1 MPHVNEGACLCGAVR
16 FEIAGAYRWFAH
28 CHCALCRKQYG
39 TLFGTS
45 LGVPDQRLR
54 WHAGRDAVAH
64 FRASPA
70 FERPFCP
77 RCGAK
82 VPARSHEPDSWTVPA
97 GLVRGELASRPRTH
111 IFVAAKSSLAPIAD
125 GLAQYPLYPPGIE
138 LPIVATAPPPD
149 RRAGLTGS
157 CLCGAVAFET
167 SELPRELVHCHCARC
182 RTSSGAAFASTLAV
196 SAAAFRWLRGERAL
210 RLYTGGEPHTERLA
224 FCSGCG
230 SATARRSADAA
241 TVLLPAGAIDTTLAP
256 LPAVHLHVDAKAPWD
271 EITDAWPRFA
281 AGRR

>member
-1 MPHVNEGACLCGAVR
+1 MPHVNEGACLCGAIR
-16 FEIAGAYRWFAH
+16 FEIAGPYRWFAH
-28 CHCALCRKQYG
+28 CHCTLCRKQFG

-45 LGVPDQRLR
+45 LGVADRRLR
-54 WHAGRDAVAH
+54 WLAGQDAVER

-70 FERPFCP
+70 FERPFCR

-97 GLVRGELASRPRTH
+97 GLVRGELESRPRTH
-111 IFVAAKSSLAPIAD
+111 IFVAARSSLAPITD
-125 GLAQYPLYPPGIE
+125 GLPQHALYPPGIE
-138 LPIVATAPPPD
+138 LPIVATAPPPP
-149 RRAGLTGS
+149 RATGLTGS

-167 SELPRELVHCHCARC
+167 NELPRELVHCHCERC

-196 SAAAFRWLRGERAL
+196 PTAAFRWLRGERAL
-210 RLYTGGEPHTERLA
+210 RTYPGDEPHADRVT

-230 SATARRSADAA
+230 SATARPSDDSSA
-241 TVLLPAGAIDTTLAP
+241 VRLPVGAIDTKLAP
-256 LPAVHLHVDAKAPWD
+256 LPAVHLHVDAKASWD

-281 AGRR
+281 ADRR